1 MARKGG
7 SWTEAKDGSLTEN
20 KPDDAP
26 AKAASTG
33 KKDTKK
39 DKAKPEPSEK
49 E

>member
-7 SWTEAKDGSLTEN
+7 SWTKQGDGSLKEN
-20 KPDDAP
+20 KPDAVPVKAP
-26 AKAASTG
+26 PTG

-39 DKAKPEPSEK
+39 DKAKPESDK

>member
-7 SWTEAKDGSLTEN
+7 SWTIQKDGSLKEN
-20 KPDDAP
+20 KPGEETVKATP
-26 AKAASTG
+26 AS

-39 DKAKPEPSEK
+39 DKAKSETDK